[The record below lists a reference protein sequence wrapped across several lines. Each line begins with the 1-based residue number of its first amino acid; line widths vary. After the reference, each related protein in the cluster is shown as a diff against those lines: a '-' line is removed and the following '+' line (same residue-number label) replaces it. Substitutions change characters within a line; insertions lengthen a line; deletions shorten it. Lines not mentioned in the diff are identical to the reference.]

1 MRSCFV
7 LLFLLLLGLAANPPH
22 AAADP
27 GLRCGNALLQP
38 GVGTSRY
45 LVLQKCGE
53 PTYRDGYRWYYD
65 RGEAFLT
72 VLVFSENGELS
83 FSKDEYTWR

>member
-1 MRSCFV
+1 MKNHC
-7 LLFLLLLGLAANPPH
+7 LLLLGLISISTATL
-22 AAADP
+22 ADP
-27 GLRCGNALLQP
+27 GFRCGNDLLQT
-38 GVGTSRY
+38 GIGTSRY

-72 VLVFSENGELS
+72 ILVFKDNGELA
-83 FSKDEYTWR
+83 FTKDEYTWR

>member
-1 MRSCFV
+1 MRNF
-7 LLFLLLLGLAANPPH
+7 FLPLIGLIAISTQAV
-22 AAADP
+22 ADP
-27 GLRCGNALLQP
+27 GFRCGNNLLQS

-72 VLVFSENGELS
+72 VLVFSDNGELS

>member
-1 MRSCFV
+1 MKNH
-7 LLFLLLLGLAANPPH
+7 LLVMLGLIAFSTSSV
-22 AAADP
+22 ADP
-27 GLRCGNALLQP
+27 GFRCGNDLLQT

-45 LVLQKCGE
+45 LVLKKCGE

-72 VLVFSENGELS
+72 VLVFDDNGELA
-83 FSKDEYTWR
+83 FSKDEYAWR

>member
-1 MRSCFV
+1 MGKHLV
-7 LLFLLLLGLAANPPH
+7 ALLGLISLSSGSV
-22 AAADP
+22 ADP
-27 GLRCGNALLQP
+27 NFRCGNDLLQT

-72 VLVFSENGELS
+72 VLVFSDNGELN

>member
-1 MRSCFV
+1 MNTY
-7 LLFLLLLGLAANPPH
+7 LLLLLGLASISTA

-27 GLRCGNALLQP
+27 GFRCGSNIVQT

-45 LVLQKCGE
+45 LVLQHCGE

-65 RGEAFLT
+65 RGEAFIT
-72 VLVFSENGELS
+72 VLVFDENGELS
-83 FSKDEYTWR
+83 FSKDEYAWR

>member
-1 MRSCFV
+1 MRGYCLV
-7 LLFLLLLGLAANPPH
+7 LPGLIAISTGTV
-22 AAADP
+22 ADP
-27 GLRCGNALLQP
+27 GFRCGNDLVQA

-65 RGEAFLT
+65 RGGAFLT
-72 VLVFSENGELS
+72 VLVFNDGGELS
-83 FSKDEYTWR
+83 FSKDEYTWP